1 MGSCH
6 SFHGVLSPWGAFIES
21 YVDEG
26 ISAKTTNRPAF
37 HRLHRLM
44 QDIKLGRID
53 TVTFTESS
61 RLSRCLKDF
70 LNIFKLSQR
79 RAGDLVCL
87 KTEIDTISAYQRLV
101 TKILV
106 VFSEF
111 EREMTSPRT
120 AITAYERSKRGL
132 ANGGQTLLGYRLSAG
147 IRSTRAAC
155 SSMKPRPRLC
165 GRSSRHT
172 RGLLQPDQGPLRG

>member
-26 ISAKTTNRPAF
+26 ISAKPTNRPAF
-37 HRLHRLM
+37 HRLM

-70 LNIFKLSQR
+70 LNIFELSQR

-132 ANGGQTLLGYRLSAG
+132 ANGGQTLLGYRRDKKHKGRLLIDETEAEVVRA
-147 IRSTRAAC
+147 ILQTYARASTTGSRPATRVRA
-155 SSMKPRPRLC
+155 S
-165 GRSSRHT
+165 G
-172 RGLLQPDQGPLRG
+172 